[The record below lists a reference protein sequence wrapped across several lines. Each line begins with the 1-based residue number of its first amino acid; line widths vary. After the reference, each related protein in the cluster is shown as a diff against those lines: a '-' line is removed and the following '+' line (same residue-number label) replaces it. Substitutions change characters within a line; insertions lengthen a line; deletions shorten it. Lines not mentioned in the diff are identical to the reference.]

1 MICALECYQVA
12 PYNDWLFEQSS
23 EGGGGGGRAVDGGAF
38 GCTLWSFKLA

>member
-23 EGGGGGGRAVDGGAF
+23 EGGGGRAVDGGAF